1 MVAHSDFDDPKV
13 REIIVVGGGI
23 AGLSAAIYL
32 GRAQRDTLV
41 IDSGHS
47 MAKWEPVVENYLG
60 FPRGVGGEELLRN
73 GRAQAKWYE
82 VRFVQD
88 EIRNVSAGKSVF
100 VLKGKTRT
108 YRAKRLL
115 LATGIFHRPPEIP
128 GVKECLGHSMFFCK
142 DCDGYRVRG
151 KRIAIIGANNE
162 AVEYALG
169 MLHYSACVI
178 VATNGDRPRWDKRH
192 TRWLEE
198 YEIPVA
204 RKPIRDVDHR
214 RRRIRALEFAS
225 GQSVRI
231 DYLFTTRGDIFHNR
245 LAKKLGAKLDADG
258 QIKVDLC
265 MRTSVPRL
273 YAAGCV
279 TPANCQMIIAA
290 GQGAAAAQA
299 INHDLFEES
308 LATHSLRRFREAQLD
323 EEKTVPEVSKI
334 NLKGRKR

>member
-1 MVAHSDFDDPKV
+1 MVQHSDFDEPGI
-13 REIIVVGGGI
+13 REVIVVGGGI

-60 FPRGVGGEELLRN
+60 FPRGVAGEDLLRD
-73 GRAQAKWYE
+73 GCAQARKHDI
-82 VRFVQD
+82 RFVRD
-88 EIRNVSAGKSVF
+88 EISSVSFGNSAF
-100 VLKGKTRT
+100 VLKGKKKT
-108 YRAKRLL
+108 YRSKRLL
-115 LATGIFHRPPEIP
+115 LATGIFHLPPEIP

-151 KRIAIIGANNE
+151 KRIAIVGSNNE

-178 VATNGDRPRWDKRH
+178 VATNGKRPSWSKRH
-192 TRWLEE
+192 ARWLKE

-204 RKPIRDVDHR
+204 RQRIRDVDHR
-214 RRRIRALEFAS
+214 KRRIRALEFAK
-225 GQSVRI
+225 GESVKI
-231 DYLFTTRGDIFHNR
+231 DYIFTTRGDIFYNQ
-245 LAKKLGAKLDADG
+245 LAKKLGAKVDSDG
-258 QIKVDLC
+258 QIRVDQC
-265 MRTSVPRL
+265 MRTTVPRL

-299 INHDLFEES
+299 INRDLFEES
-308 LATHSLRRFREAQLD
+308 LATHSLHRFREAQLD
-323 EEKTVPEVSKI
+323 EEKTVPEVSKT
-334 NLKGRKR
+334 NRKGRKK

>member
-1 MVAHSDFDDPKV
+1 MVQHSDFDDPDT
-13 REIIVVGGGI
+13 REVIVVGGGI

-60 FPRGVGGEELLRN
+60 FPRGVGGEELLKN
-73 GRAQAKWYE
+73 GTLQAKRHE
-82 VRFVQD
+82 VRFARD
-88 EIRNVSAGKSVF
+88 EIKSVSAGKSVF
-100 VLKGKTRT
+100 VLTGKKKT
-108 YRAKRLL
+108 YRSRRLL
-115 LATGIFHRPPEIP
+115 LATGIFHLPPEIP

-178 VATNGDRPRWDKRH
+178 VATNGERPRWDKRH
-192 TRWLEE
+192 ARWLEE
-198 YEIPVA
+198 YEIPVV
-204 RKPIRDVDHR
+204 RKPVRDVEHR
-214 RRRIRALEFAS
+214 KRKIRALEFA
-225 GQSVRI
+225 GKKKVKI
-231 DYLFTTRGDIFHNR
+231 DYLFTTRGDIFHNH
-245 LAKKLGAKLDADG
+245 LAKKLGAKVDSDG
-258 QIKVDLC
+258 QIKVDQC

-299 INHDLFEES
+299 INRDLFEES
-308 LATHSLRRFREAQLD
+308 LATHSLHHFREVQID
-323 EEKTVPEVSKI
+323 EEKTVPEVSRTKR
-334 NLKGRKR
+334 KGRKK